1 MRKGFILLLILPVV
15 AVFLGI
21 FVGSYSTNPLHLD
34 QLGKRIIWNIRLP
47 RTLMGISA
55 GMALGLGGMVLQA
68 VFRNPLVDTYILGVS
83 SGVALGAALAVSFLP
98 MAGIAPVALVFGLL
112 AVFIAYSLARVN
124 GRVSTVSL
132 VLAGIIVT
140 SLFSALL
147 ALLELLLPSESLS
160 GLVVWLMG
168 SLSTASW
175 KTVGYSLP
183 GVILLAILLYLLRFR
198 LNVMSL
204 GDEAELLGVNVP
216 LWRGV
221 FVFLSALLTVLVIS
235 FTGIIGWVGL
245 IVPHTARMLV
255 GPEHSRLIPAT
266 ISMGITVMVLAD
278 VIVRLLPGD
287 IPVGIITTVVG
298 VPFFAYLLR
307 KTGGG
312 WE

>member
-1 MRKGFILLLILPVV
+1 MKKEASLILLPTI

-21 FVGSYSTNPLHLD
+21 FVGSYPTNPLNITPD
-34 QLGKRIIWNIRLP
+34 VVVIIRNIRLP
-47 RTLMGISA
+47 RTLMGIST
-55 GMALGLGGMVLQA
+55 GVALGLGGMTLQA

-83 SGVALGAALAVSFLP
+83 SGVALGAAIAVSFLP
-98 MAGIAPVALVFGLL
+98 MVWVPPIALLFGLL
-112 AVFIAYSLARVN
+112 AVFTTYFLARVN

-147 ALLELLLPSESLS
+147 SLLELLLPSESLS

-168 SLSTASW
+168 SLSGVTW
-175 KTVGYSLP
+175 VEVRYSLP
-183 GVILLAILLYLLRFR
+183 GVTFLSVLLYFLSFR
-198 LNVMSL
+198 LNAMSL
-204 GDEAELLGVNVP
+204 GDEAELLGINVS
-216 LWRGV
+216 LWRGI
-221 FVFLSALLTVLVIS
+221 FVLLSALLTVLVIS

-255 GPEHSRLIPAT
+255 GPEHSKLIPAT
-266 ISMGITVMVLAD
+266 ISIGITVMILAD

-287 IPVGIITTVVG
+287 VPVGIITTVVG